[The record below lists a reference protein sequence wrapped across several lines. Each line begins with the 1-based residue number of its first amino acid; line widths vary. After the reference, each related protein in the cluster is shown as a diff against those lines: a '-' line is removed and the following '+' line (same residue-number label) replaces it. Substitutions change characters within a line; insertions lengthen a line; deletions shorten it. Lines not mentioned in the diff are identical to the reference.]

1 MHTLAP
7 VALAVHEWG
16 SQGDVPVVFWH
27 ALGPE
32 QSGAHFAAVGKPLA
46 RAGFHVVAVDG
57 PGFGRSPLLPA
68 ERYAMSSL
76 VELLDEL
83 LDDRGLDRPV
93 LAGHS
98 WGGAVATAYAGT
110 HPEDVR
116 ALVLFDSGHLDY
128 GEVEDVDAI
137 EFPDDARGRAMRG
150 LLAPL
155 SVHWP
160 VIARHEIPTLLFL
173 ATAGEHGDVNRAHIG
188 RFESAMAHSDI
199 RRPPGTTHGIVEDLG
214 PPLADEIAAWLVD
227 QGL

>member
-1 MHTLAP
+1 MP
-7 VALAVHEWG
+7 VL
-16 SQGDVPVVFWH
+16 FWH
-27 ALGPE
+27 ALGDG
-32 QSGAHFAAVGKPLA
+32 QSGAYFADVGKPLA

-68 ERYAMSSL
+68 ARYALTSL
-76 VELLDEL
+76 AALLDDLLDE
-83 LDDRGLDRPV
+83 RGLDRPV

-110 HPEDVR
+110 HPKDVR

-128 GEVEDVDAI
+128 RDVEDVAAL
-137 EFPDDARGRAMRG
+137 ELTDDARGRAMRG
-150 LLAPL
+150 LLDPM

-173 ATAGEHGDVNRAHIG
+173 ATEGEHGDVNRAHIAK
-188 RFESAMAHSDI
+188 FETAMPHADV
-199 RRPPGTTHGIVEDLG
+199 RWPPGTTHGIVEDIG

-227 QGL
+227 RGL

>member
-1 MHTLAP
+1 MT
-7 VALAVHEWG
+7 LAVHEWG
-16 SQGDVPVVFWH
+16 SHGDVPVVFWH
-27 ALGPE
+27 ALGPD
-32 QSGAHFAAVGKPLA
+32 QSGAHFADVGKLLS

-68 ERYAMSSL
+68 DRYSLAAL
-76 VELLDEL
+76 VEVLDEL
-83 LDDRGLDRPV
+83 LDERELDRPV

-98 WGGAVATAYAGT
+98 WGGAVGTAFAGS

-128 GEVEDVDAI
+128 RDVEDVDAL
-137 EFPDDARGRAMRG
+137 EFGDDARGRAMRG
-150 LLAPL
+150 LLDPM

-173 ATAGEHGDVNRAHIG
+173 ATEGEHGEVNRAHIAK
-188 RFESAMAHSDI
+188 FEAAMPHADV
-199 RRPPGTTHGIVEDLG
+199 RWPPGTTHGIIEDVG